1 MKNFKLWC
9 ISLCLLLLV
18 AGCGQQQA
26 PGNKDAEDK
35 GEQTGAIL
43 GAFTAENLERQSV
56 DESLWEG
63 KKLTMVNVWATFCG
77 PCLKEMPDLG
87 ALHQE
92 YAQEDFQVVGIVI
105 DVLDEK
111 GQMDESQLEKA
122 RKVVEETG
130 ANYPH
135 LLPSQDLITA
145 KLSQVSAVPETFFV
159 DEQGNQVG
167 ESYLGSMSKKEWA
180 KIIEE
185 KLEEVSK

>member
-26 PGNKDAEDK
+26 PGNKDVEDK

-43 GAFTAENLERQSV
+43 GAFTAENLERQPV